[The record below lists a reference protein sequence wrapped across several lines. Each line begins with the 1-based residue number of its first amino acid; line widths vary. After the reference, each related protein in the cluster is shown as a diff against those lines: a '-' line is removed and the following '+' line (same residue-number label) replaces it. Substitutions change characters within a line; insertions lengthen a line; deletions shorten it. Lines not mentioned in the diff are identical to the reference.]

1 LNGDPTVGG
10 VNEDFPFGAAAVIT
24 ASSRAPRANCRAIAS
39 GGLVMVNF
47 DCTAVGMDGL
57 VGGGGGGV

>member
-1 LNGDPTVGG
+1 MRI
-10 VNEDFPFGAAAVIT
+10 FPFGAAAVIT

-39 GGLVMVNF
+39 GGLVMVSF